1 MKNKLKKVFAAGLG
15 LAMIFSQ
22 CGCKAGTPGQTSA
35 SNAPDAVQTDIPDL
49 CKTVASKDGL
59 GEDAIVGTCYGDDE
73 ISDAKLMQIVTKHF
87 NAVTLENELKPETMF
102 GNSNAAPA
110 SDSIHKEE
118 LNGEQIDVPIR
129 SHLGT
134 ARTPITRS
142 GSEATFSYG
151 IPRHPSGSSMKVT
164 TRARITSPKKR

>member
-87 NAVTLENELKPETMF
+87 NAVTLENELKPETM
-102 GNSNAAPA
+102 SE
-110 SDSIHKEE
+110 SDREYYKTVTEGVSKRMSEIN
-118 LNGEQIDVPIR
+118 LPQ
-129 SHLGT
+129 T
-134 ARTPITRS
+134 TP
-142 GSEATFSYG
+142 
-151 IPRHPSGSSMKVT
+151 
-164 TRARITSPKKR
+164 